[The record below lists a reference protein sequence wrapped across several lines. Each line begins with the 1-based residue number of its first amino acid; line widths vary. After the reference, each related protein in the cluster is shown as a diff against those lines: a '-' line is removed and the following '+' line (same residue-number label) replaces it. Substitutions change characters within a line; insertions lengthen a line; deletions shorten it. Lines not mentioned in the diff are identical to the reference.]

1 MALIR
6 PTVRE
11 DHALILDIL
20 RRTDYFT
27 EAEVEIADELLGSYF
42 ERSLSSGYWT
52 YTAVTDKVS
61 GYVCYGP
68 TPLTD
73 GTYDI
78 YWIAVD
84 PEQQGK
90 KVGTELLSFAEN
102 DIAKNKGRLIT
113 VYTSSQEKYLSTR
126 NFYLKRG
133 YHEGCRIKDYYRRG
147 DDLVVYVKQILED

>member
-1 MALIR
+1 LVLIR

-20 RRTDYFT
+20 KRTDYFT
-27 EAEVEIADELLGSYF
+27 EAEVGIADELLNSYF
-42 ERSLSSGYWT
+42 EKSLDSGYWT
-52 YTAVTDKVS
+52 YTAVTDKVA

-68 TPLTD
+68 TPLTE

-84 PEQQGK
+84 PDLQGK
-90 KVGTELLSFAEN
+90 KIGTELLSFAET
-102 DIAKNKGRLIT
+102 DIAGHHGRLIT

-126 NFYLKRG
+126 SFYLKRG
-133 YHEGCRIKDYYRRG
+133 YHEGCRIKDYYRPG
-147 DDLVVYVKQILED
+147 DDLVVYVKLISED